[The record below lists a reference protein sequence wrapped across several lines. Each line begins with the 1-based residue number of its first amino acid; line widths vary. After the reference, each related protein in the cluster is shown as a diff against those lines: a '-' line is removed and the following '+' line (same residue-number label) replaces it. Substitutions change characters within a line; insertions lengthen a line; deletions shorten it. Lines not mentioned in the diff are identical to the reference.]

1 MVKKLWAPL
10 EWLFVTPSHHRAH
23 HGSNPEYVDK
33 NYGNFLIIWDRL
45 FGTFEPEMA
54 PVQYGLLTNI
64 KTYHP
69 LRIAFSAWLKL
80 LRDSL
85 SARSVTDLC
94 GLWLRPPREQ
104 AEVLSATAHPSR

>member
-54 PVQYGLLTNI
+54 RVRYGLLTNI
-64 KTYHP
+64 NTYNP

-80 LRDSL
+80 IRDSL
-85 SARSVTDLC
+85 AVRSLTDLC
-94 GLWLRPPREQ
+94 RLWLRPPREQ
-104 AEVLSATAHPSR
+104 EEALQRAVHPSR